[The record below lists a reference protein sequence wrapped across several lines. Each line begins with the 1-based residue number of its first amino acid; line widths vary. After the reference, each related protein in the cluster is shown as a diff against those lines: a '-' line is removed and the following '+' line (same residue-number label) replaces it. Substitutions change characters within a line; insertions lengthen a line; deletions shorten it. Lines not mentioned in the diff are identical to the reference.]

1 MTRWIRIAAGL
12 LLAALALLLHNDLYH
27 AAGPLWRDELAALR
41 IATGPLS
48 AMVPRMEFESF
59 PIASFLA
66 IRGWVAAAGA
76 TVASLRMFGFTV
88 GILLLLALW
97 LAARA
102 LDADTP
108 LLSLALAGASA
119 AVVRFGD
126 AVRGHGLGCILAVL
140 TIAALYRTVKKPS
153 IVNWIAAMLACVAA
167 VQTTYYNALVVLA
180 SCVAAAVAHREL
192 RNRILSLSSG
202 AIAAASLVFYLPIF
216 RASSQWNDLIRYEG
230 GLPWIWK
237 QFTSTISMS
246 GSLAATAWIALLAG
260 ALAASIAFARRS
272 REMLFLAV
280 ALGVLAAGFI
290 VFFAWLHYLMQPWYF
305 IVFLCAAAVLIDA
318 IAAHSLGEGALS
330 LARAAVAIAI
340 VFFTLAETREA
351 MAKRWTAMDLAVA
364 ELAKMIKP
372 NDLVVV
378 YPWTLGVSFSEYYKG
393 PAKWTTLPPVD
404 DHSVHRFDLL
414 KYDITHPER
423 EQEVVAMTKQTLASG
438 GAVWYAGHPPYEE
451 GKAYEGRHDALID
464 ADKRWCDAFDAAVKS
479 GAHHSLDLFAPDANT
494 SEYENLL
501 IQGYAP

>member
-167 VQTTYYNALVVLA
+167 VQTTYYNSLVV
-180 SCVAAAVAHREL
+180 
-192 RNRILSLSSG
+192 
-202 AIAAASLVFYLPIF
+202 YLPIF

-246 GSLAATAWIALLAG
+246 GSLAATAWIAL
-260 ALAASIAFARRS
+260 
-272 REMLFLAV
+272 
-280 ALGVLAAGFI
+280 
-290 VFFAWLHYLMQPWYF
+290 
-305 IVFLCAAAVLIDA
+305 
-318 IAAHSLGEGALS
+318 
-330 LARAAVAIAI
+330 
-340 VFFTLAETREA
+340 
-351 MAKRWTAMDLAVA
+351 
-364 ELAKMIKP
+364 
-372 NDLVVV
+372 
-378 YPWTLGVSFSEYYKG
+378 
-393 PAKWTTLPPVD
+393 
-404 DHSVHRFDLL
+404 
-414 KYDITHPER
+414 
-423 EQEVVAMTKQTLASG
+423 
-438 GAVWYAGHPPYEE
+438 
-451 GKAYEGRHDALID
+451 
-464 ADKRWCDAFDAAVKS
+464 
-479 GAHHSLDLFAPDANT
+479 
-494 SEYENLL
+494 
-501 IQGYAP
+501 